1 MGNQMSSKQTPVP
14 QAQLSSDMFG
24 MWGPAV
30 DYMIDAGQR
39 TVLFWDVMR
48 QRGNQYR
55 EHLAET
61 TPHVLSY
68 EAELIID
75 GRTLNRSVNYALV
88 RIVPPKGVTI
98 DPQRR
103 PFVIVDPRAGHGPG
117 IGGFKADSEVGVA
130 FKAGHPCYFVGFLPE
145 PMPGQTIEDIA
156 RAEAVFLEKVIALH
170 PEADGTPCVIGN
182 CQAGWAVMILAAIR
196 PELFGPLIISGSP
209 LAY

>member
-1 MGNQMSSKQTPVP
+1 MEIQMSSKQTPVP

-24 MWGPAV
+24 MLGPAV

-75 GRTLNRSVNYALV
+75 GRTLNRPVNYALV

-130 FKAGHPCYFVGFLPE
+130 FKQVIRAISLASCPSQC
-145 PMPGQTIEDIA
+145 PG
-156 RAEAVFLEKVIALH
+156 RPSK
-170 PEADGTPCVIGN
+170 
-182 CQAGWAVMILAAIR
+182 ILR
-196 PELFGPLIISGSP
+196 VPKRCSWRR
-209 LAY
+209 

>member
-1 MGNQMSSKQTPVP
+1 MSSKQTPVP

-75 GRTLNRSVNYALV
+75 GRTLNRPVNYALV

-103 PFVIVDPRAGHGPG
+103 PFVIVGTKSDKLSGNTLR
-117 IGGFKADSEVGVA
+117 KA
-130 FKAGHPCYFVGFLPE
+130 L
-145 PMPGQTIEDIA
+145 DIFQKTVPDLRLVPFSA
-156 RAEAVFLEKVIALH
+156 RT
-170 PEADGTPCVIGN
+170 GTGRDELWHEIR
-182 CQAGWAVMILAAIR
+182 AAIKPQPAAR
-196 PELFGPLIISGSP
+196 P
-209 LAY
+209 AM